1 MEEILGTER
10 TQMAVDTTRAVPVGT
25 ESQGVGI
32 GRLFITWLRI
42 GLTSFGGGA
51 ITQYL
56 IQENFIYK
64 NQWISAEE
72 YSNIIAMCQIAPGT
86 NIIGYTIII
95 GKRLAG
101 WPGIAVSLLGL
112 ILPSAAITI
121 AITAIYSRFSEIAS
135 VQASLRAVFA
145 AIFGI
150 ALATNWRNLRPIL
163 TKNHRRG
170 PGALAIALLI
180 MFCSV
185 VIYLCLHPPVLVLY
199 LLGGSCGALSY
210 VYFFRHRRE
219 D

>member
-1 MEEILGTER
+1 MNTILTAPPGT
-10 TQMAVDTTRAVPVGT
+10 ASKA
-25 ESQGVGI
+25 VGI
-32 GRLFITWLRI
+32 GPLFLTWLRI

-64 NQWISAEE
+64 NHWIGADE
-72 YSNIIAMCQIAPGT
+72 YANIIAMCQIAPGT

-112 ILPSAAITI
+112 ILPSATITI
-121 AITAIYSRFSEIAS
+121 GITAIYSHFSEFAG

-163 TKNHRRG
+163 IKNHQRG
-170 PGALAIALLI
+170 RGALAVMLLI
-180 MFCSV
+180 MLCSV
-185 VIYLCLHPPVLVLY
+185 VIYLRFHPPVLVLY
-199 LLGGSCGALSY
+199 LLGGSCGALAY
-210 VYFFRHRRE
+210 VHYSKKPQ

>member
-1 MEEILGTER
+1 VNTILAASTGT
-10 TQMAVDTTRAVPVGT
+10 AGKV
-25 ESQGVGI
+25 VGI
-32 GRLFITWLRI
+32 VPLFLTWLRI

-64 NQWISAEE
+64 NNWISAEE
-72 YSNIIAMCQIAPGT
+72 YANIIAMCQIAPGT
-86 NIIGYTIII
+86 NIIAYTIII

-121 AITAIYSRFSEIAS
+121 AITAIYSRFSELPG

-150 ALATNWRNLRPIL
+150 ALATNWRNLQPIL
-163 TKNHRRG
+163 QKNRRRG
-170 PGALAIALLI
+170 PGALAITLLI
-180 MFCSV
+180 MICSV
-185 VIYLCLHPPVLVLY
+185 GIYLRFHPPVLVLY
-199 LLGGSCGALSY
+199 LFGGSCGALAY
-210 VYFFRHRRE
+210 VHYSKKPRS
-219 D
+219 

>member
-1 MEEILGTER
+1 MPNTEQSLVSANSAPPP
-10 TQMAVDTTRAVPVGT
+10 T
-25 ESQGVGI
+25 GVGI
-32 GRLFITWLRI
+32 VPLFLAWLRI

-56 IQENFIYK
+56 IQESFIYK
-64 NQWISAEE
+64 NRWISAEE
-72 YSNIIAMCQIAPGT
+72 YANILAMCQIAPGT

-101 WPGIAVSLLGL
+101 WPGIAVSLSGL

-121 AITAIYSRFSEIAS
+121 GITAIYSRFSELAG

-150 ALATNWRNLRPIL
+150 ALATNWRNVRPIL
-163 TKNHRRG
+163 LKNRQRG
-170 PGALAIALLI
+170 RCAFGITLAIML
-180 MFCSV
+180 CSV
-185 VIYLCLHPPVLVLY
+185 VIYLRFHPPVLVLY
-199 LLGGSCGALSY
+199 LLGGGCGALSY
-210 VYFFRHRRE
+210 VHYFRQRQE